1 MVDGRLFLSRPGIER
16 DRDPRDL
23 FEMCTM
29 KLSNVVFALVS
40 ILWSS
45 FLSGRGIERDRDPGD
60 FFKIIQMKLSNVVFA
75 SVNARTF

>member
-1 MVDGRLFLSRPGIER
+1 MS
-16 DRDPRDL
+16 
-23 FEMCTM
+23 TM

-40 ILWSS
+40 ILRSS